1 MAFCHHIVTNSA
13 TGERMSWALSRC
25 CCPICLAICNLI
37 WCWTGMTMLL
47 AISWVRRGAV
57 IENWFGGAVTAL

>member
-13 TGERMSWALSRC
+13 TGERMSWVPNRC
-25 CCPICLAICNLI
+25 CCPICLVICNLI
-37 WCWTGMTMLL
+37 WCWTGMMMLL
-47 AISWVRRGAV
+47 AVSWVTKDAE